1 MLTFSGWDL
10 EAFFME
16 SSYHK
21 MELGYHKKDGRRERE
36 GTYFQKMRTFC
47 QGGVEC
53 VVDRQSKKVL
63 LSNSSN
69 LF

>member
-10 EAFFME
+10 EAFLW
-16 SSYHK
+16 SHNIIKWNWVITRK
-21 MELGYHKKDGRRERE
+21 MEEERE

>member
-10 EAFFME
+10 EAFLW
-16 SSYHK
+16 SHHIIKWNWVITRK
-21 MELGYHKKDGRRERE
+21 MEEERE